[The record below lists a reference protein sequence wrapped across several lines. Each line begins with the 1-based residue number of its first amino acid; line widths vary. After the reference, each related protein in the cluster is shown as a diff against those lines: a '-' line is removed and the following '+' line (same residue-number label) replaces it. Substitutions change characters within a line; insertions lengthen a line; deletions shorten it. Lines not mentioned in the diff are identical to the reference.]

1 MSARQ
6 RPVSLSL
13 ASSRIVFTDSSRA
26 RSMKAHVLTM
36 RHSASWG
43 WVVRGKPASLSM
55 PSISSESTW
64 FLGQPRVVRWTFMSE
79 AQYTLPHRRGPRR
92 PPPSQTRLE
101 RASPAARRGVLPLAL
116 PRHPQDRVARA
127 KPALERRLLQHA
139 PGIGLRPDSRLDHV
153 RPIGRVPVVHPDQ
166 NRYQIVPDLR
176 QPLVVTHQEPE
187 RPARPRR
194 PLDVERREGQPA
206 LVRPFGRP
214 APRLGARRLAP

>member
-36 RHSASWG
+36 RHSASSG
-43 WVVRGKPASLSM
+43 SVVRGKPASVSM

-79 AQYTLPHRRGPRR
+79 AQYTLPHRKGPRR

-101 RASPAARRGVLPLAL
+101 RASPAARRGGLRLAL
-116 PRHPQDRVARA
+116 PRHPQDR
-127 KPALERRLLQHA
+127 LLWGLA
-139 PGIGLRPDSRLDHV
+139 PPPQGG
-153 RPIGRVPVVHPDQ
+153 VPP
-166 NRYQIVPDLR
+166 P
-176 QPLVVTHQEPE
+176 P
-187 RPARPRR
+187 PARPPR
-194 PLDVERREGQPA
+194 PPRPHHNRALQPD
-206 LVRPFGRP
+206 RPP
-214 APRLGARRLAP
+214 L

>member
-36 RHSASWG
+36 RHSASSG
-43 WVVRGKPASLSM
+43 SVVRGKPASVSM

-79 AQYTLPHRRGPRR
+79 AQYTLAHRRGPRR

-101 RASPAARRGVLPLAL
+101 RASPAARRGVLPLPPPPPPPDKGARGKPPLEGRVL
-116 PRHPQDRVARA
+116 PHPPRA
-127 KPALERRLLQHA
+127 
-139 PGIGLRPDSRLDHV
+139 GLRPARRLDHV
-153 RPIGRVPVVHPDQ
+153 R
-166 NRYQIVPDLR
+166 
-176 QPLVVTHQEPE
+176 
-187 RPARPRR
+187 A
-194 PLDVERREGQPA
+194 
-206 LVRPFGRP
+206 
-214 APRLGARRLAP
+214 